1 MGQTIDL
8 PGQPYNSLLSTYKF
22 KQGSP
27 LKTYLHFK
35 MQEKYKKH
43 LTFTLKHLLDDLKY
57 VLKKEKLYDPLNPAI
72 ILCDARLEKALNIKA
87 LHVSEVKDHVL
98 SHLVLVYKS
107 FHTKKQPIQIETRN
121 TKRLRLSKENLESKR
136 LIYPQVEQTFNKDSD
151 YRMKPL
157 LKAALKQLPHF
168 PSHKRTFN
176 YTEICQYLTKYIIY
190 HKKKLI
196 DPRHIKICIVCN
208 DPLGKAFNVNA
219 FHKCQVI
226 QLLRRNI
233 IPLD

>member
-1 MGQTIDL
+1 MGQTIEL

-43 LTFTLKHLLDDLKY
+43 STFTLRHLLGDLKY
-57 VLKKEKLYDPLNPAI
+57 ILKKEKLYDPLNPAI
-72 ILCDARLEKALNIKA
+72 ILCDARLERVLDIKA
-87 LHVSEVKDHVL
+87 LHVSEVKEHVL
-98 SHLVLVYKS
+98 THLVLVYTS
-107 FHTKKQPIQIETRN
+107 FHTRKQPIQIQTRN
-121 TKRLRLSKENLESKR
+121 TKQLRLSKENEELKR
-136 LIYPQVEQTFNKDSD
+136 LVNLQVQQTFNKDSD

-157 LKAALKQLPHF
+157 LKATLKQLPHF

-176 YTEICQYLTKYIIY
+176 YTELCQYLTKYIIC
-190 HKKKLI
+190 HKEKLI
-196 DPRHIKICIVCN
+196 DPRHIKICIVRN

-219 FHKCQVI
+219 FHRCQVA
-226 QLLRRNI
+226 QLLRRSI